1 MADSQVPALS
11 PIKSPKRQSRT
22 EKTHN
27 AQQTCIFA
35 SIQAQLSEL
44 QKVLC
49 QLSESV
55 NNVSKNRVEPHTGVC
70 TITLAIPKTPFNS

>member
-1 MADSQVPALS
+1 MFNKLVFS
-11 PIKSPKRQSRT
+11 
-22 EKTHN
+22 
-27 AQQTCIFA
+27 FA

-55 NNVSKNRVEPHTGVC
+55 NVDKNRVEPHTGVC
-70 TITLAIPKTPFNS
+70 IITLAIPKTPFNS